1 MAITF
6 VIIDF
11 DKEVANDS
19 EDILNYLG
27 WIPEIAGKPDVK
39 GIPHMW
45 DLDFGFDF
53 PIHGM
58 LFRLLEEEISVPY
71 LTVVIYRAIPEGCVE
86 GDEVFLDRTAKL
98 SRIMDWVNQR
108 FNYELTPEDIEAF
121 FGTEGTI
128 GYQFNVD
135 LTKMTSDLADSRRNS
150 FKPVK

>member
-6 VIIDF
+6 IIIDF
-11 DKEVANDS
+11 EKEVANDS

-45 DLDFGFDF
+45 DLNFGFDF

-58 LFRLLEEEISVPY
+58 LFRLLEEEVSVPY
-71 LTVVIYRAIPEGCVE
+71 LTVVIYRAIPEGTKE
-86 GDEVFLDRTAKL
+86 GDAVYLDQMAKL
-98 SRIMDWVNQR
+98 SKIVDWINQR
-108 FNYELTPEDIEAF
+108 FDYTLTPEDVDTFLGA
-121 FGTEGTI
+121 EGTV

-135 LTKMTSDLADSRRNS
+135 LTPMVNDLADSRRGS